1 MRLMQKLALVDAALN
16 LRRSLL
22 SMAAVTLA
30 ALCTMPVFAQDSDA
44 LAKAAQNPIASMIS
58 LPIQS
63 NTNLNVG
70 SGKGTQ
76 EVLNIQPVYPVSL
89 NNDWNLI
96 TRTIIPFISQP
107 ELSSGQGRTNGLG
120 DMQFSAFISPVAPT
134 QSGWIWG
141 AGAIAQLPTATSDVL
156 GQGKWGAGPT
166 AVALKIDGP
175 WVYGALANNVWS
187 FAGSDDRRSVNQLLI
202 QPFVNYN
209 VPGRPGFYITTS
221 PIITADWKADSSQ
234 RWTVPIGLGVGQI
247 MKWGTQP
254 VNLQAAAY
262 YNVDRPDGA
271 ANWNLRVQVQFL
283 FPR

>member
-1 MRLMQKLALVDAALN
+1 MQKLAFVGTAPKFRMSLVSMTGMTFAAL
-16 LRRSLL
+16 S
-22 SMAAVTLA
+22 
-30 ALCTMPVFAQDSDA
+30 TMPVFAQDSDA

-70 SGKGTQ
+70 PGKHTQ

-89 NNDWNLI
+89 NSDWNLI
-96 TRTIIPFISQP
+96 TRTILPFISQP

-134 QSGWIWG
+134 QGGWIWG
-141 AGAIAQLPTATSDVL
+141 AGAIVQLATATSDVL

-187 FAGSDDRRSVNQLLI
+187 FAGDGNRRSVNQLLI

-254 VNLQAAAY
+254 DNLQAAAY
-262 YNVDRPDGA
+262 NNVDRPDGA

>member
-1 MRLMQKLALVDAALN
+1 
-16 LRRSLL
+16 
-22 SMAAVTLA
+22 MAAVTFTT
-30 ALCTMPVFAQDSDA
+30 LCTMPVFAQDSDA

-120 DMQFSAFISPVAPT
+120 DMQFSAFISPVAPPL
-134 QSGWIWG
+134 SGWIWG

-187 FAGSDDRRSVNQLLI
+187 FAGGGGRRSVNQLLI

-221 PIITADWKADSSQ
+221 PIITADWKADSNQ

-247 MKWGTQP
+247 MKWGSQP

-262 YNVDRPDGA
+262 YNIDRPDGA
-271 ANWNLRVQVQFL
+271 ANWNLRLQLQFL

>member
-187 FAGSDDRRSVNQLLI
+187 FAGGGGRRSVNQLLI

-221 PIITADWKADSSQ
+221 PIITADWKADSNQ
-234 RWTVPIGLGVGQI
+234 RWTVPIGLSVGQI

-271 ANWNLRVQVQFL
+271 ANWNLRLQLQFL